1 MSRIPR
7 LLPLV
12 GIAVGGVL
20 AVKALADIDALP
32 KAMAGA
38 RAFAEEAA
46 KPVKSAKPAAK
57 GAAKPGKGEAKAT
70 SETAPAETA
79 TSAPAVAPAATAV
92 APPIKVCAPSPAEL
106 AKDAGLSPAELQ
118 VLQSLGVR
126 RTQLDA
132 REGDI
137 DTQLKLL
144 AAAEAKLD
152 TKLKGLTGL
161 KADLQ
166 ALLGQTEQKGSSE
179 IDRLVVVYSKMKPKD
194 AAAIMIQLEDKV
206 RIPVAAK
213 LKDAG
218 LAAILSQMP
227 PAEAKKLTE
236 SLAHR
241 YDKVKQLAQSAAAP
255 PPATAP
261 AAPEADPT
269 APAKDAAPAKA
280 APKGKRAR
288 KAAAKAPVG
297 DAANAVASAAAT
309 TPAAKPAA
317 TTPAATPAPA
327 PTASAAPATTA
338 KPAA

>member
-1 MSRIPR
+1 
-7 LLPLV
+7 
-12 GIAVGGVL
+12 
-20 AVKALADIDALP
+20 
-32 KAMAGA
+32 
-38 RAFAEEAA
+38 
-46 KPVKSAKPAAK
+46 
-57 GAAKPGKGEAKAT
+57 
-70 SETAPAETA
+70 
-79 TSAPAVAPAATAV
+79 
-92 APPIKVCAPSPAEL
+92 
-106 AKDAGLSPAELQ
+106 

-288 KAAAKAPVG
+288 KAAAKA
-297 DAANAVASAAAT
+297 
-309 TPAAKPAA
+309 
-317 TTPAATPAPA
+317 ATPAPA